1 MIRSLAFNVFFYV
14 FTLLTAIVGI
24 VLVPIPTPVVLR
36 TVLHWWARAV
46 VWGGRWIGGMKV
58 EIRGR
63 ANLPP
68 SGPPCSPTSITAR
81 ATAST
86 SPP

>member
-1 MIRSLAFNVFFYV
+1 MAMIRSLAFNVFFYV

-46 VWGGRWIGGMKV
+46 VWGC
-58 EIRGR
+58 
-63 ANLPP
+63 LLY
-68 SGPPCSPTSITAR
+68 TSDA
-81 ATAST
+81 ADE
-86 SPP
+86 